1 MKKNILMLLFLPF
14 MMLQAK
20 TNEQTGKFAENKI
33 KPDSMSINLD
43 EVVINKS
50 MRENSFLNDLPV
62 SYSVL
67 SGKQLEVQQAQNLRA
82 LSVYIPNLYVPDYG
96 SKITSAVYIRGIGS
110 RLNTSAIGFYVDNI
124 SYLDKSAFDFELQDI
139 QRVDVLRGPQGTL
152 YGRNSMGG
160 LIHIH
165 TKSPFVDPGNSV
177 RLSYGSYNDLKV
189 ELSHAQVF
197 NSNLAFSV
205 SANYNTRDGFEKN
218 TFTGEDCG
226 DLESG
231 GALTKWAARFSNGWK
246 ADLSVNYEYSMQN
259 GYPYAPYSENKSVVS
274 YDGTSSYKR
283 HLLSAGLSLEKP
295 LEKAVF
301 SSMTGYQFID
311 DDLKLDQDFSPES
324 IFSLNQKQ
332 NQHAFTQEFVLKSKE
347 EKPYEWVMGAFGF
360 YKNLD
365 TDTPVAFKED
375 GVTNLLEGNIVK
387 NLPPFM
393 SFDITD
399 KEVLI
404 PGLFTENNYSAAI
417 YHQSTYH
424 FQKLKGLSATAG
436 LRIDYEYAS
445 LDYSSSANMH
455 FNYDITYMNRSIG
468 DEITTNALLEGLE
481 SKDFWQVVPKV
492 SLQYDFN
499 AKNKVYASFS
509 KGYQAGGYNIQLF
522 SDLIQAELKAAMTEQ
537 MKESVTAKLQ
547 PYMSPA
553 TVGRIAGNIP
563 VSKHVSNV
571 KDVIGYD
578 PEYSWNY
585 ELGFH
590 TEPVEGKLQVDA
602 ALFYIDCYNRQI
614 AQFSPNGF
622 GRMMKNAS
630 GSYSKGFEIS
640 VLSKPIG
647 HLVLNAAYG
656 FTDARFTDYKD
667 SVKVNGLESEV
678 DYSGKHVPMI
688 PEHTLSLG
696 ADYSWIVRN
705 GFLDKVILGAQY
717 TAASSI
723 CWTEDN
729 DLSQG
734 YYGVTNGQ
742 VSFLKS
748 NLRLDLW
755 IKNAFDQYYNTFYFE
770 SLGHA
775 FAQKGRPRQ
784 IGLTVQYLF

>member
-1 MKKNILMLLFLPF
+1 MKNNILMLLFLPF

-20 TNEQTGKFAENKI
+20 TNEQTGMFAENGVN
-33 KPDSMSINLD
+33 PDSMSINLE
-43 EVVINKS
+43 EVVIDRS

-124 SYLDKSAFDFELQDI
+124 PYLDKSAFDFELQDI

-197 NSNLAFSV
+197 SPNLAFSV

-231 GALTKWAARFSNGWK
+231 GARTKWAARFSNGWK

-274 YDGTSSYKR
+274 YDGASSYKR
-283 HLLSAGLSLEKP
+283 HLLSTGLSLEKP

-332 NQHAFTQEFVLKSKE
+332 NQHAFNQEFVLKSKE

-360 YKNLD
+360 YKNLN

-375 GVTNLLEGNIVK
+375 GVTNLLEGNIVR

-436 LRIDYEYAS
+436 LRIDYEHAS

-455 FNYDITYMNRSIG
+455 FNYDMTYMNMSIG

-537 MKESVTAKLQ
+537 MKESVTEKLQ

-590 TEPVEGKLQVDA
+590 TEPVAGKLQVDA

-667 SVKVNGLESEV
+667 SIKVNGLESEV

-705 GFLDKVILGAQY
+705 GFLDEVIFGAQY

-723 CWTEDN
+723 CWTENN
-729 DLSQG
+729 DLNQD

-748 NLRLDLW
+748 GLRLDLW

-784 IGLTVQYLF
+784 IGLTVQCLF